1 MARHYAVAMHKRF
14 GRFALETFWVHGVV
28 GEAICD
34 ALRSTAQA
42 RTAAHQEAVRAD
54 PGYVAAQKRAVAK
67 ATQARKESRAAA
79 NLAAR
84 LEAATESPGY
94 CDECWWW
101 ASPHR
106 AVCQRCSKALCHWCQ
121 FQEHGVFYLLC
132 GNCATEHGTGP
143 VYPPGRVIWQ
153 PRPPAPAQCHFLLE
167 PLARFGAEPPE
178 GEQHAP
184 GELLQCTRCNRWICA
199 WCARDDGPPTYC
211 ARCPLLMLQGGRF
224 PGMSLVDPL
233 RSKGT
238 GKGKS
243 PLACK
248 GPITR
253 QVAED
258 LHRYADEQSRAA
270 VGQAFATSQGTQDS
284 KGRGA
289 ACIRRCGA
297 TSAASE
303 QRGTRRRRCSKALCE
318 E

>member
-1 MARHYAVAMHKRF
+1 M
-14 GRFALETFWVHGVV
+14 HGVV
-28 GEAICD
+28 DDAICD
-34 ALRSTAQA
+34 ALRATAQA
-42 RTAAHQEAVRAD
+42 RKDAHQEAVRAD

-84 LEAATESPGY
+84 HEAATESPGY

-121 FQEHGVFYLLC
+121 FQEDGVFYLLC

-143 VYPPGRVIWQ
+143 VYPPGRVFWQ
-153 PRPPAPAQCHFLLE
+153 PGPPAPAQCHFLVE
-167 PLARFGAEPPE
+167 PLARFGAAPPE

-184 GELLQCTRCNRWICA
+184 GELLQCARCNRWICA

-224 PGMSLVDPL
+224 PGMSLVDPV
-233 RSKGT
+233 RGKGK

-243 PLACK
+243 PLAGK

-270 VGQAFATSQGTQDS
+270 VGQAFVTSQGTQDS
-284 KGRGA
+284 KGRGRSMHQEV
-289 ACIRRCGA
+289 RRHLG
-297 TSAASE
+297 
-303 QRGTRRRRCSKALCE
+303 GK
-318 E
+318 